1 VLQRIRDILIGPP
14 LPTQHI
20 VHKRLNKIRA
30 LAAFSADALSS
41 VAYANQEIYL
51 GLVVAGAAGFSLA
64 FPIALAITGLLVLV
78 ALSYFQTIHGY
89 PSGGGSYTVARENLG
104 TLPSLIA
111 AAALMMDY
119 VLTAAVSLTA
129 GVAAIASAFPVLWP
143 YRVELALLMLLVITL
158 LNLRG
163 LRETGTAM
171 AVPVYLFLFT
181 FLPML
186 AWGALRLS
194 RVWRPSWRPTASFP
208 ANWPAWETG
217 WSTPTA

>member
-1 VLQRIRDILIGPP
+1 LLHRIRDILIGPP

-30 LAAFSADALSS
+30 LAAFSPC
-41 VAYANQEIYL
+41 ANQEIYL
-51 GLVVAGAAGFSLA
+51 GLVVAGAAGLSLA

-171 AVPVYLFLFT
+171 AIPVYLFLFT

-186 AWGALRLS
+186 AWGALCLS
-194 RVWRPSWRPTASFP
+194 RVWRPS
-208 ANWPAWETG
+208 
-217 WSTPTA
+217 

>member
-1 VLQRIRDILIGPP
+1 
-14 LPTQHI
+14 
-20 VHKRLNKIRA
+20 
-30 LAAFSADALSS
+30 
-41 VAYANQEIYL
+41 
-51 GLVVAGAAGFSLA
+51 
-64 FPIALAITGLLVLV
+64 VLV

-171 AVPVYLFLFT
+171 AIPVYLFLFT

-186 AWGALRLS
+186 AWGALCLS
-194 RVWRPSWRPTASFP
+194 RVWRPS
-208 ANWPAWETG
+208 
-217 WSTPTA
+217 